1 MQVSRNKSQRSKKN
15 HKGNKLKRCP
25 NKTRRTN
32 NYKGGNGNED
42 NILTMA
48 DNTKKAYNL
57 VNERKLNLKTIGEK
71 MNKASGTNKKELS
84 QQFNAAT
91 QALGNAKNNL
101 NKQLENTGSEG
112 NNNNDVD
119 NDKTGPFKWGGRVLI
134 GVVIIGGITAV
145 IAN

>member
-1 MQVSRNKSQRSKKN
+1 MQVSRNKSQRSNKN
-15 HKGNKLKRCP
+15 HTGNNLKRRP

-32 NYKGGNGNED
+32 NYKGGTVSED

-48 DNTKKAYNL
+48 DNTTNAYNL
-57 VNERKLNLKTIGEK
+57 VRKRKENLKTIVEK
-71 MNKASGTNKKELS
+71 KNKAPGKLS
-84 QQFNAAT
+84 QPFIAAT
-91 QALGNAKNNL
+91 QALKDAENNL
-101 NKQLENTGSEG
+101 KKQLENSGSEG
-112 NNNNDVD
+112 NNNNDVV